1 MAVEM
6 KLKGL
11 MIDPVSEMPI
21 IILADPESEQVLPI
35 WVGVFEANAIAMQLE
50 NITPPRP
57 FTHDL
62 LRNAIQ
68 ELGGTVRRIV
78 VNDLQDNTFFAK
90 IHVDRDGREYQI
102 DSRPSDA
109 IALALRT
116 DAPILVEP
124 AVIEKSSASGE
135 DAVSDEAER
144 LRRWLE
150 TVDPEELGKY
160 EM

>member
-1 MAVEM
+1 M

-21 IILADPESEQVLPI
+21 IILSDGSGDQVLPI
-35 WVGVFEANAIAMQLE
+35 WVGIFEANAIAMQIE
-50 NITPPRP
+50 KIEPPRP

-62 LRNAIQ
+62 LRDVI
-68 ELGGTVRRIV
+68 ERLDGRVERIV
-78 VNDLQDNTFFAK
+78 ITDLQENTFYAL
-90 IHVDRDGREYQI
+90 IHVRVGDEERTV

-109 IALALRT
+109 IALALRS
-116 DAPILVEP
+116 DAPIFVESI
-124 AVIEKSSASGE
+124 VLEKSSATGE
-135 DAVSDEAER
+135 SAVSDEAER